1 MLPGMFARAALGLGG
16 ARSGDG
22 HPHAGS
28 EAVAGASSASLG
40 DSAGVPLTSQ
50 RSRMTLGNGGGLS
63 SLGPV
68 RARSGVASASASA
81 SAAAVGGPRAAAKE
95 VSPPAGSGQGAEV
108 QGQRDTLA
116 RGTHQPFARDGW
128 AMPAV
133 PLQRSVHPFAT
144 HAVLAAAGPSPSA
157 VPPSKGAPRPQ
168 DRAGAMAGLAALR
181 SPPQRSLAADT
192 GTVSP
197 YSITGDAWGDGASDV
212 DDNGSIGVSDDGS
225 DDGWGAE
232 GDSTASDASAV
243 VSAGV
248 KPSKRREDV
257 GGAAAAAVHQPP
269 RDVWSDDSDG
279 DGSSGRSRANS
290 PASSATADSPAAAH
304 VESRSPLASANQRKA
319 VAGAFPA
326 AVTGVAAALPYAVSR
341 ARFLAPLAPAE
352 QRAPAGTA
360 MASSLTAGD
369 GDADDGEAW

>member
-22 HPHAGS
+22 HPRAGS
-28 EAVAGASSASLG
+28 AAAGASSAPLG
-40 DSAGVPLTSQ
+40 DSAGVPLTAQ
-50 RSRMTLGNGGGLS
+50 RSRMTLGSGGGLS

-81 SAAAVGGPRAAAKE
+81 SAASAGGPRAAAK
-95 VSPPAGSGQGAEV
+95 VASPSAGCGQGTEM

-116 RGTHQPFARDGW
+116 RGTHQPFTRDGW
-128 AMPAV
+128 AMSAA
-133 PLQRSVHPFAT
+133 PLQRSVHPLAT
-144 HAVLAAAGPSPSA
+144 HAVLAAAEPSPSA
-157 VPPSKGAPRPQ
+157 VPPSKGAPWPQ
-168 DRAGAMAGLAALR
+168 DRAGAVAGLAARR
-181 SPPQRSLAADT
+181 SPPQRSLAADK

-197 YSITGDAWGDGASDV
+197 YSITSDAWGDDASDV
-212 DDNGSIGVSDDGS
+212 DDVGGSGVSDDGS

-243 VSAGV
+243 VSACV
-248 KPSKRREDV
+248 KPSTLREEV
-257 GGAAAAAVHQPP
+257 GSAAAAVHQPP

-279 DGSSGRSRANS
+279 DGGSGRSRANS
-290 PASSATADSPAAAH
+290 PASSATADSPAAVH
-304 VESRSPLASANQRKA
+304 VESRSPLASVSQSKA
-319 VAGAFPA
+319 DGRAFPA

-352 QRAPAGTA
+352 QRAPARTA
-360 MASSLTAGD
+360 MASSLAAGD
-369 GDADDGEAW
+369 GDADDDEAW